1 MTRLRE
7 VLVER
12 LIRIYGHE
20 NKIVCDF
27 CNLCETFKNDELHD
41 KILVSIVSA
50 HEHHPQVGEEE
61 EEEEYEHPMVFRQR
75 TGEKHGTWVR
85 R

>member
-20 NKIVCDF
+20 NKIVREFCD
-27 CNLCETFKNDELHD
+27 LCEIFKDDELHD
-41 KILVSIVSA
+41 NILVSIVSA
-50 HEHHPQVGEEE
+50 HEHHPQVSEEE
-61 EEEEYEHPMVFRQR
+61 EEKDEHPMVFRQR
-75 TGEKHGTWVR
+75 TEEKHGTWER